1 MSTARIPLSR
11 SWRRLAIGVAVLLL
25 GYLALVTPS
34 AHAALSLLSQGKP
47 TTASSSENAGT
58 PASAATDG
66 NDGTRW
72 SSAFG
77 DPQWLQVD
85 LGSAQQIT
93 QVSLHWETAR
103 AATFKIQVS
112 NDGTAWTDASA
123 VTNGADG
130 TQTVTLSATGRY
142 VRMDGLTRNTQ
153 FGYSVWEFQVFGGS
167 APTSCSSGNS
177 AQGRPTTASSTEN
190 AGTPASSATDGN
202 DGTRWSSTASDP
214 QWLQVDLG
222 SSQQVCGVDL
232 HWETARAATFKI
244 QVSNDG
250 TAWTDA
256 SPVTNGVDGN
266 QSVTVGGTG
275 RYVRMDGLTRSSQW
289 GYSLWEFIVHTVG
302 GPTTPPTGGDG
313 GNGNCPWVGSTAPV
327 ATRVG
332 QVLSHMTI
340 DQKVQ
345 ILHGNNNASPYIG
358 NVTGIPALC
367 IPNLGLQDGPAGV
380 GDGLDGVTQMPS
392 GTATAATFDPD
403 YAQQYGSAI
412 GAEFAGKGAN
422 VALGPTVNII
432 RDPRWGR
439 AFETYGED
447 PYLSGLMAAADV
459 KGIQSQGVMASV
471 KHAAVYNIEHP
482 AGSVTVDERT
492 LQEIYLPAFQ
502 TAIANSAPA
511 SVMCAYSVVNT
522 VPACQNP
529 ALLNVGLYQQAG
541 FGGFVESDWGGTHS
555 TVESANAGLTMEMPN
570 GYFFADFL
578 KQAVQAGTVTSQT
591 LDTMVSRVLTQMFAF
606 GLFDKAPSGSLGA
619 NVTTPAHVQVA
630 LRGAQEGTVL
640 LKNTGILPLSTSGL
654 SSIAV
659 IGIDGGAGTQTIGGG
674 SATVRSSATVWPLTG
689 IQNRVA
695 GTGVTVAYDEG
706 TNQSSAVAL
715 AQKSSV
721 AIVFASDNYGNEE
734 HDSDTINLPNNQ
746 DALIAAV
753 AAANPRTVVVLNNNA
768 GIAMPWLPQVPAVF
782 EGFYDGQQ
790 WGAAIA
796 GLLFGDVNPSG
807 KLPMTFATSL
817 SAVPASTAAQWP
829 GVNGSVQYSEGLNV
843 GYRWYDSRNVTPMF
857 PFGFGLSYTNFTFSD
872 LHVGALSNG
881 LATVTATVHN
891 TGSRAGT
898 EVAQLYVGNPA
909 SDGEPPHQLKGFQ
922 RITLAAG
929 ASGTATFQVRARD
942 LAHWDTGSHSWK
954 TTAGS
959 YQILVGDSSR
969 NLPLTGTLSAPA
981 SVSALTATTATPSA
995 LVNPHGMSSP
1005 AGQAVNW
1012 SVTGGVAGRTWSASG
1027 LPAGL
1032 TISPSGTVTGTAATR
1047 GTSTVQVTAKAS
1059 DGTSDTM
1066 AFVWTVS

>member
-1 MSTARIPLSR
+1 MSTARFPLSR
-11 SWRRLAIGVAVLLL
+11 SWRRLAIGVAALLL

-34 AHAALSLLSQGKP
+34 ANAALTLLSQGKP

-72 SSAFG
+72 SSAFS

-85 LGSAQQIT
+85 LGSPQQIT
-93 QVSLHWETAR
+93 QVGLHWETAR

-112 NDGTAWTDASA
+112 NDGNAWTDASP

-130 TQTVTLSATGRY
+130 TQTVTLNATGRY
-142 VRMDGLTRNTQ
+142 VRMDGLTRNSQ

-167 APTSCSSGNS
+167 APTSCSTGNS
-177 AQGRPTTASSTEN
+177 AQGRPATASSTEN

-202 DGTRWSSTASDP
+202 DGTRWSSAASDP

-244 QVSNDG
+244 QLSNDG
-250 TAWTDA
+250 TTWTDA

-266 QSVTVGGTG
+266 QTVTVGGTG

-302 GPTTPPTGGDG
+302 GPSTPPTGGDG

-502 TAIANSAPA
+502 TAIANAAPA

-715 AQKSSV
+715 AQRSSV

-768 GIAMPWLPQVPAVF
+768 GIAMPWLAQVPAVF

-881 LATVTATVHN
+881 VATVTATVHN

-922 RITLAAG
+922 RLTLAAG
-929 ASGTATFQVRARD
+929 ASGTATFPVRARD
-942 LAHWDTGSHSWK
+942 LAHWDTSSHSWK

-969 NLPLTGTLSAPA
+969 NLPLTGALSAPA
-981 SVSALTATTATPSA
+981 SVSAFAAAAAPPAA

-1005 AGQAVNW
+1005 AGKPVNW
-1012 SVTGGVAGRTWSASG
+1012 SVTGGITGRTWSASG

-1032 TISPSGTVTGTAATR
+1032 TISPAGAVTGTAAAR
-1047 GTSTVQVTAKAS
+1047 GTSTVQVTAKSS

>member
-1 MSTARIPLSR
+1 MSTARFPLPR
-11 SWRRLAIGVAVLLL
+11 SWRRLAIGVAALLL

-34 AHAALSLLSQGKP
+34 AHAALALLSQGRP
-47 TTASSSENAGT
+47 TTASSTENAGS

-72 SSAFG
+72 SSAFT

-93 QVSLHWETAR
+93 QVGIHWETAR

-112 NDGTAWTDASA
+112 NDGNTWTDASP
-123 VTNGADG
+123 VTNGVDG
-130 TQTVTLSATGRY
+130 TQTLPVTATGRY

-153 FGYSVWEFQVFGGS
+153 YGYSIWEFQVFGGS
-167 APTSCSSGNS
+167 APTSCSTGNS
-177 AQGRPTTASSTEN
+177 AQGHPTTASSTEN
-190 AGTPASSATDGN
+190 AGTPATAATDGN
-202 DGTRWSSTASDP
+202 DGTRWSSAVSDP

-222 SSQQVCGVDL
+222 SAQQVCGADL

-244 QVSNDG
+244 QISNDG
-250 TAWTDA
+250 NTWTDA
-256 SPVTNGVDGN
+256 SPVTNGADGN
-266 QSVTVGGTG
+266 QSVVVSGTG
-275 RYVRMDGLTRSSQW
+275 RYVRMDGLTRSTQY

-327 ATRVG
+327 ATRVA

-345 ILHGNNNASPYIG
+345 ILHGNNNPSPYIG

-367 IPNLGLQDGPAGV
+367 IPDLGLQDGPAGV

-403 YAQQYGSAI
+403 YAQQYGAAI

-422 VALGPTVNII
+422 VALGPTVNIV

-447 PYLSGLMAAADV
+447 PYLSGQMATADV

-482 AGSVTVDERT
+482 AGTVTVDERT

-502 TAIANSAPA
+502 TAVQQGAPA

-640 LKNTGILPLSTSGL
+640 LKNTGILPLSTGGL

-706 TNQSSAVAL
+706 TNQSSAVSL

-746 DALIAAV
+746 DALISAV
-753 AAANPRTVVVLNNNA
+753 VAANPRTVVVLNNNA
-768 GIAMPWLPQVPAVF
+768 GIAMPWLSQVPAVF

-829 GVNGSVQYSEGLNV
+829 GANGSVQYSEGLNV
-843 GYRWYDSRNVTPMF
+843 GYRWYDAKNVTPMF
-857 PFGFGLSYTNFTFSD
+857 PFGFGLSYTSYTFSD
-872 LHVGALSNG
+872 LHVSALSNG
-881 LATVTATVHN
+881 VATVTATVHN

-929 ASGTATFQVRARD
+929 ASGTVTFQVPARD
-942 LAHWDTGSHSWK
+942 LAHWETSSHSWK

-981 SVSALTATTATPSA
+981 SVSAFTAAAAPSA

-1012 SVTGGVAGRTWSASG
+1012 SVTGGVPGRTWSAAG

-1032 TISPSGTVTGTAATR
+1032 AISPAGVVTGTATIR
-1047 GTSTVQVTAKAS
+1047 GTTTVQITAKAS
-1059 DGTSDTM
+1059 DGTTDNMT
-1066 AFVWTVS
+1066 FVWTVG

>member
-1 MSTARIPLSR
+1 MSTARSPLSR
-11 SWRRLAIGVAVLLL
+11 SWRRLAIVVAALLL
-25 GYLALVTPS
+25 GCLALVTS
-34 AHAALSLLSQGKP
+34 RANAALTLLSQGKP
-47 TTASSSENAGT
+47 TTASSSENAGS

-72 SSAFG
+72 SSAFS

-112 NDGTAWTDASA
+112 NDGNAWTDASPI
-123 VTNGADG
+123 TNGADG
-130 TQTVTLSATGRY
+130 TQTVTLSTTGRY

-153 FGYSVWEFQVFGGS
+153 YGYSLWEFQVFGGS
-167 APTSCSSGNS
+167 APTACATGNS
-177 AQGRPTTASSTEN
+177 AQGRPATASSTEN
-190 AGTPASSATDGN
+190 AGTPASAATDGN
-202 DGTRWSSTASDP
+202 DGTRWSSAASDP

-222 SSQQVCGVDL
+222 SAQQVCGVEI

-244 QVSNDG
+244 QISDDG
-250 TAWTDA
+250 NAWTDA
-256 SPVTNGVDGN
+256 SPVTTGADGN
-266 QSVTVGGTG
+266 QSVPVSGTG

-289 GYSLWEFIVHTVG
+289 GYSMWEFIVHTVG

-313 GNGNCPWVGSTAPV
+313 SNGNCPWVGSTAPV
-327 ATRVG
+327 ATRVA

-447 PYLSGLMAAADV
+447 PYLSGQMAAADV
-459 KGIQSQGVMASV
+459 KGIQGQGVMASV

-502 TAIANSAPA
+502 TAIQQGAPA

-640 LKNTGILPLSTSGL
+640 LKNTGILPLSTGGL

-706 TNQSSAVAL
+706 TNQSAAVAL

-734 HDSDTINLPNNQ
+734 HDSDTINLPGNQ
-746 DALIAAV
+746 DALISAV
-753 AAANPRTVVVLNNNA
+753 VAANPRTVVVLNNNA
-768 GIAMPWLPQVPAVF
+768 GIAMPWLSQVPAVF

-817 SAVPASTAAQWP
+817 SAVPAQTAAQWP

-857 PFGFGLSYTNFTFSD
+857 PFGFGLSYTTYAFSD
-872 LHVGALSNG
+872 LHVGALTNG
-881 LATVTATVHN
+881 VATVTAVVHN
-891 TGSRAGT
+891 TGARAGT

-929 ASGTATFQVRARD
+929 GSGTVTFQVRARD
-942 LAHWDTGSHSWK
+942 LAHWDTSSHSWK

-969 NLPLTGTLSAPA
+969 NLPLAGTLSAPA
-981 SVSALTATTATPSA
+981 SVSAFSASAAPAA

-1005 AGQAVNW
+1005 AGKPVNW
-1012 SVTGGVAGRTWSASG
+1012 SVTGGVSGRTWSASG

-1032 TISPSGTVTGTAATR
+1032 AISPSGVVTGTAVSR
-1047 GTSTVQVTAKAS
+1047 GTSTVQVTAQAS
-1059 DGTSDTM
+1059 DDTSDSMT
-1066 AFVWTVS
+1066 FVWTVS